1 MVIEAIISVTDIVES
16 MHQRINPVPTSKAN
30 VAAERSGGISGLVY
44 NSIRSIT
51 ALVGKSLDGPLALL
65 SQQLG
70 QATPSANSAALI
82 SALNGVLGDHLV
94 KRQSPLA
101 IAMGFRLKGR
111 EVDLTTLAQAVVQK
125 RGRVLIM
132 VHGLCMNDAQWRQGQ
147 HDHGEKLSSELDS
160 AVVYLRY
167 NSGQHISDNGAQ
179 FNQLLE
185 ALCQQISTLD
195 NTLPLRLSI
204 VAHSMGGL
212 VARSA
217 LQQGQ
222 TLKHQ
227 WPQQCVNLVFLGTP
241 HHGAPLE
248 KAGNWVDLLLGF
260 HPYSAPL
267 RRLTQIRSAG
277 ITDLRHGNVLA
288 SDWQA
293 RDRFDFSR
301 DKRSPLPLPAH
312 VNCYTI
318 ATTMSGTASSLGDHV
333 LGDGLVPLDSAL
345 GKHEDSR
352 FTLHFAPQHQWQGRG
367 INHMQLLSH
376 PEVYTTL
383 VQWLKTSP

>member
-16 MHQRINPVPTSKAN
+16 MHRRINPLPTSKAN

-70 QATPSANSAALI
+70 QSTPSANSAALI

-101 IAMGFRLKGR
+101 ITMTFKLQGL
-111 EVDLTTLAQAVVQK
+111 ELELQTLAQTVVHK
-125 RGRVLIM
+125 RGRLLIM
-132 VHGLCMNDAQWRQGQ
+132 VHGLCMNDRQWRQGE
-147 HDHGEKLSSELDS
+147 HDHGEKLASELD
-160 AVVYLRY
+160 AALVYLCY
-167 NSGQHISDNGAQ
+167 NSGQHISDNGEQ
-179 FNQLLE
+179 FSQLLE
-185 ALCQQISTLD
+185 ALFQQIQGID
-195 NTLPLRLSI
+195 NNLLVQLSI

-212 VARSA
+212 VSRSA
-217 LQQGQ
+217 LAQGPA
-222 TLKHQ
+222 LNHQ
-227 WPQQCVNLVFLGTP
+227 WPQHCANLVFLGTP

-248 KAGNWVDLLLGF
+248 RAGNWVDLLLGF

-288 SDWQA
+288 SDWQE
-293 RDRFDFSR
+293 RNRFDFSR
-301 DKRSPLPLPAH
+301 DKRSPLPLPSH
-312 VNCYTI
+312 VHCYTV
-318 ATTMSGTASSLGDHV
+318 ATTISETASTLSDQV

-352 FTLHFAPQHQWQGRG
+352 FTLHFAPQNQWQGRG
-367 INHMQLLSH
+367 INHMQLLSD
-376 PEVYTTL
+376 PLVYHQL
-383 VQWLKTSP
+383 QQWLKNV